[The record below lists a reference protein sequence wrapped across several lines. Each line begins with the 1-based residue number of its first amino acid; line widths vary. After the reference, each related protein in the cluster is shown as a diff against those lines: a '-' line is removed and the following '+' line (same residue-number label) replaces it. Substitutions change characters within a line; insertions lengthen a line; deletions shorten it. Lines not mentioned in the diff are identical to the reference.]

1 MAKIGAPTKY
11 DPSWMLARV
20 TDLMA
25 DGASKVEVAA
35 SLGIRGE
42 TLYQWIKEYPDFSD
56 AIKKGE
62 ELCAAWWEK
71 NGRVNLQNEKF
82 NATLWYMNMKNRFRW
97 ADRQEQKVDLAANI
111 TVSDKIEKARSRLPK
126 QGE

>member
-20 TDLMA
+20 IDLMA

-35 SLGIRGE
+35 NLGINKD
-42 TLYQWIKEYPDFSD
+42 TLNEWCKVYPDFSVS
-56 AIKKGE
+56 IKKGE
-62 ELCAAWWEK
+62 ELCEAWWER
-71 NGRVNLQNEKF
+71 NGRVNLQNDKF
-82 NATLWYMNMKNRFRW
+82 NAPLWYMNMKNRFRW
-97 ADRQEQKVDLAANI
+97 ADRQEQKVDLSANI